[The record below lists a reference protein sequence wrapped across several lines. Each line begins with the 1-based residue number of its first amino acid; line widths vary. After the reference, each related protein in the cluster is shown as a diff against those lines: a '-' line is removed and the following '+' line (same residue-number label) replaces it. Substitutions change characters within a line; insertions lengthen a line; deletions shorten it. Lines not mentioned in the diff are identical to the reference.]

1 MQPIDL
7 TIKEQPEHIERC
19 VAMALDIQ
27 SKLAN
32 KMSVSDKFVS
42 LGQNCSSAWY
52 LKQLGLKLESY
63 PFDWIFSSPDIVT
76 HCINDE
82 FAAYLNKSYINDEGK
97 SAGHS
102 LYHSSFFNH
111 RSPLKS
117 EGDYH
122 YYQRCCERFEAL
134 LDSQETATFLI
145 TLINEPAKRQA
156 WAKGFDMKFPMPTA
170 QSYES
175 CIEMIETVMKRH
187 PNSQFIIVDH
197 YTQGTRAIKWQE
209 LSDNSVMIT
218 FTAKGTSTG
227 VFYTNPLDDFLYK
240 LMFTGLV
247 RNR

>member
-1 MQPIDL
+1 
-7 TIKEQPEHIERC
+7 
-19 VAMALDIQ
+19 MALDIQ

>member
-7 TIKEQPEHIERC
+7 TIKEEPEHIERY
-19 VAMALDIQ
+19 VAIALDIQ
-27 SKLAN
+27 MKLTN
-32 KMSVSDKFVS
+32 KMSGSNTFVS
-42 LGQNCSSAWY
+42 LGENCSSAWY
-52 LKQLGLKLESY
+52 LKQLGLKQGSF
-63 PFDWIFSSPDIVT
+63 PFDWIFSSPEIVT
-76 HCINDE
+76 HCINDG
-82 FAAYLNKSYINDEGK
+82 FASYLNKNYINDAGN

-117 EGDYH
+117 DGDFN

-134 LDSQETATFLI
+134 LDSEEKVTFLI

-156 WAKGFDMKFPMPTA
+156 WAKGFDMEFPMPTS
-170 QSYES
+170 QGYET
-175 CIEMIETVMKRH
+175 CVQMINTVMKRH

-197 YTQGTRAIKWQE
+197 YTQGTRVIEWQE
-209 LSDNSVMIT
+209 MSDNIAMIT

-240 LMFTGLV
+240 LLLTGLV
-247 RNR
+247 RNH